1 MAADL
6 PEFLDLS
13 QAAAFLHIQPRTLRK
28 WIKEGKV
35 TPLPR
40 LGHKILFSRD
50 ALRRL
55 VDPPE

>member
-1 MAADL
+1 MADDL
-6 PEFLDLS
+6 PEIMDLA
-13 QAAAFLHIQPRTLRK
+13 QTAEFLHIQPRTLRK
-28 WIKEGKV
+28 WIKEGKI

-40 LGHKILFSRD
+40 LGHKILFSRK